1 MPGVWAVR
9 SERSCDTS
17 VAQGSSTRKV
27 HVMTEVSPNPPA
39 TQDDDT
45 VWPEH
50 DTDNRPERD
59 SEERTG
65 ADDVDQVIERDTA
78 VLGTPD

>member
-1 MPGVWAVR
+1 
-9 SERSCDTS
+9 
-17 VAQGSSTRKV
+17 
-27 HVMTEVSPNPPA
+27 MTEVSPNPPA